1 MIRAFTKPESSAESF
16 SDDTL
21 NKSVI
26 NMHNMAADESL
37 KNIEYLDN
45 ETAKAKIETLM
56 NLVGN
61 DKVFSIFTIDIQ
73 NEMKAKLTALLS
85 KI

>member
-1 MIRAFTKPESSAESF
+1 
-16 SDDTL
+16 
-21 NKSVI
+21 
-26 NMHNMAADESL
+26 MHNMAADESL